1 MKKALWIYSLW
12 VSVLCAI
19 FFFLY
24 GFTGLSI
31 GWMSFVVLAVFFGM
45 GSKLKDVPAA
55 FCSIVAGLAWGQLN
69 FAFLKLETMLGI
81 PDTPAMFIAITF
93 MTTMTMGVHL
103 TILGNT
109 LFNRLPFI
117 FACVALTFSQ
127 NGTNELGLASTIVAG
142 LVLAA
147 ACSLGEGYIFA
158 HFAEQPKLEGVVA
171 VPASKDKLPDSKTD
185 V

>member
-31 GWMSFVVLAVFFGM
+31 GWISFIVLAVFFGT
-45 GSKLKDVPAA
+45 GSKLKDVPAD
-55 FCSIVAGLAWGQLN
+55 FCSIVAGLIWGQLN
-69 FAFLKLETMLGI
+69 FVFLKLETLIGI
-81 PDTPAMFIAITF
+81 PATPAMFIAITF
-93 MTTMTMGVHL
+93 MTTITMGLHL
-103 TILGNT
+103 TVLGNT

-127 NGTNELGLASTIVAG
+127 NGGNEVGLASTIIAG

-158 HFAEQPKLEGVVA
+158 HFTEQHKTEGNI
-171 VPASKDKLPDSKTD
+171 PNTQDEIQSSKADG
-185 V
+185 

>member
-31 GWMSFVVLAVFFGM
+31 GWMSFIVLAVFFGM

-55 FCSIVAGLAWGQLN
+55 FCSIVAGLIWGQLN
-69 FAFLKLETMLGI
+69 FAFLKLETIIGVPSAL
-81 PDTPAMFIAITF
+81 AMFISITF
-93 MTTMTMGVHL
+93 MTTITMGLHL
-103 TILGNT
+103 TVLGNT

-127 NGTNELGLASTIVAG
+127 NGSNEVGLAFTIIAG
-142 LVLAA
+142 LVLAT
-147 ACSLGEGYIFA
+147 ACSLGEGYIFT
-158 HFAEQPKLEGVVA
+158 HFGEQPEVA
-171 VPASKDKLPDSKTD
+171 DTVSTSKVD